1 MLRKGGSDGHPPRT
15 GEEQEAGMSRKPRNI
30 LVAVLAVLVGS
41 IGLAANDSGG
51 SGGAAK
57 SERAEEDAS
66 WLTRDLWQFVTTPG
80 STSAPLTAEQ
90 EMQHLHQ
97 EAFKAQQA
105 RRQAE
110 AEWREY
116 QSWLTRDHWQ
126 FPATPQPVVALGD
139 EED

>member
-1 MLRKGGSDGHPPRT
+1 
-15 GEEQEAGMSRKPRNI
+15 MSKQPSNV
-30 LVAVLAVLVGS
+30 LVAILAVLVGS
-41 IGLAANDSGG
+41 IGLAVNDSGG

-66 WLTRDLWQFVTTPG
+66 WLTRDLWQFVAPPG
-80 STSAPLTAEQ
+80 STTAPLTAEE
-90 EMQHLHQ
+90 EMQYLHQ
-97 EAFKAQQA
+97 DAFKAQQA

-110 AEWREY
+110 EEWREY